1 MLIGILSDTHGQ
13 HLAVRRAVALF
24 DQLGVEHIIHCG
36 DVGGETVF
44 DELVGWRCTFVW
56 GNMDR
61 RPGRLLGYLD
71 NVGIP
76 VPAEMPTMIEL
87 GGKRF
92 AIFHGHEPSFARA
105 AINLD
110 VDYILHGHTH
120 APRDETLNGKRI
132 INPGALH
139 RVHRRTV
146 ATLETVSDEL
156 TFHEIREV

>member
-1 MLIGILSDTHGQ
+1 MLIGIISDTHGQ
-13 HLAVRRAVALF
+13 HLLVRRAVALF
-24 DQLGVEHIIHCG
+24 DRLGVEHIVHCG
-36 DVGGETVF
+36 DVGGEIVF
-44 DELVGWRCTFVW
+44 DELVGRRCTFVW

-61 RPGRLLGYLD
+61 RPRRLLGYLES
-71 NVGIP
+71 VGIR
-76 VPAEMPTMIEL
+76 VPAETPTMLEL

-92 AIFHGHEPSFARA
+92 AVFHGHENGFTRA

-120 APRDETLNGKRI
+120 AARDEIVNGKRV

-139 RVHRRTV
+139 RAARRTV
-146 ATLETVSDEL
+146 ATLNTTNDEL